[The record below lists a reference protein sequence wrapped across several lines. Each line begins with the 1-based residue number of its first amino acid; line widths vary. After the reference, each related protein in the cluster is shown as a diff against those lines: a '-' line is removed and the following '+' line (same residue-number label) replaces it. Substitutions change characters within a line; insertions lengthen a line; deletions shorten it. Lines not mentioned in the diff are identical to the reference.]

1 MQSVADSRTSQH
13 LAEIIEVFE
22 ETLEADGEVDA
33 HSDFFE
39 LGGNSL
45 LAARTVAA
53 LRRRFATKVTVR
65 EFFDARTPT
74 GILDVVI
81 RRIAAD
87 AQ

>member
-1 MQSVADSRTSQH
+1 MQTLANSRTSQL

-22 ETLEADGEVDA
+22 ENLEADGEVDA

-53 LRRRFATKVTVR
+53 LRRRFGTKVTVR
-65 EFFDARTPT
+65 EFFDARTVT
-74 GILDVVI
+74 GVLDVVA